1 MNEDEFYKRLAQAK
15 GERDQAMRL
24 YLEACRARDEA
35 QRALSAEVQQLV
47 KDRDFLRDELK
58 ARLAHA
64 EADAEQAVHNEA
76 FMERQRI
83 VAWIRAKHL
92 MLSSLAI
99 ANCIEQG
106 EHEG

>member
-1 MNEDEFYKRLAQAK
+1 VRAAFDELK
-15 GERDQAMRL
+15 
-24 YLEACRARDEA
+24 
-35 QRALSAEVQQLV
+35 V
-47 KDRDFLRDELK
+47 LK
-58 ARLAHA
+58 ARLDHA
-64 EADAEQAVHNEA
+64 EADAEQAIHNEA

-106 EHEG
+106 EHEE

>member
-1 MNEDEFYKRLAQAK
+1 MHLRIRSGYDKTIADSWRAK
-15 GERDQAMRL
+15 V
-24 YLEACRARDEA
+24 
-35 QRALSAEVQQLV
+35 AEVEAE
-47 KDRDFLRDELK
+47 RDELK

-64 EADAEQAVHNEA
+64 EAEAEQAIHNEA
-76 FMERQRI
+76 FSERQRI

-106 EHEG
+106 EHEE